1 MMDKSS
7 KISKM
12 KEITVIGKGN
22 SFDLNYLKKI
32 KGPIFLIAFW
42 VPLKIDNKGN
52 IIYSREHEALKTDN
66 LKHFY
71 DIINLK
77 SQKNFKKKPNIY
89 DWS

>member
-1 MMDKSS
+1 MDKSS

-52 IIYSREHEALKTDN
+52 IAYSREHETLKTDN

-77 SQKNFKKKPNIY
+77 SQKNLTYMIGRY
-89 DWS
+89 